1 MPTDTGPSIP
11 DDVELKTPVK
21 KARLPIISIGAC
33 QRPAPRRLS
42 GGYGS
47 RDAAGKH
54 SAPALVDGRCGDLG
68 QSRDAAQSN
77 RRLRRPVTHRA
88 PRDAGGFAVA
98 LLPRLACIPFCGP
111 DVISNFLNFEALI
124 RRTKWERGAQK
135 NQKAGAA

>member
-11 DDVELKTPVK
+11 NDVELKTPVK
-21 KARLPIISIGAC
+21 KARLPIMSIGAC
-33 QRPAPRRLS
+33 QRPAPQRLS

-54 SAPALVDGRCGDLG
+54 SALALVDGRCGDLG

-88 PRDAGGFAVA
+88 ARETGGFAVA
-98 LLPRLACIPFCGP
+98 LLPQLACLPFCVP

-124 RRTKWERGAQK
+124 HRTKWERGRRKTRRQV
-135 NQKAGAA
+135 